1 MAALLGSLVK
11 TATRSALNLVIA
23 AIAIGSLGTASVP
36 PDLWDPTVMLGAPP
50 LTGGQTV

>member
-1 MAALLGSLVK
+1 MSWQSLLMLLLIDVIMALCLL
-11 TATRSALNLVIA
+11 
-23 AIAIGSLGTASVP
+23 GSLGTASVP